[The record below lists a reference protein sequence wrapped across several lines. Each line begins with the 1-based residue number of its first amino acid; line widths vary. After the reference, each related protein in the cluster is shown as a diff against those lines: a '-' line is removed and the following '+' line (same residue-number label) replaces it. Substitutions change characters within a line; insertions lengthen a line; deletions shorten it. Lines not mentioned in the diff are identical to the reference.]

1 MYPAHIRN
9 NPDGTKQVQSVDEH
23 NKNVSKIAGDCLLSI
38 GLAPA
43 GRLAGLVHDMGK
55 NTEESRRYQIDA
67 ADLASPSLEEVD
79 DDELEAVSGGTEAND
94 HHDVGCM
101 FGLLWYADWDEANY
115 KCCPHGQ
122 KQEGW
127 LHFVQ
132 SYGYHTYKCV
142 RCGYVFTNVEDG
154 DVKDKFG
161 FRSYL
166 P

>member
-1 MYPAHIRN
+1 MKEEVKRLHE
-9 NPDGTKQVQSVDEH
+9 D
-23 NKNVSKIAGDCLLSI
+23 LLSDRALQ
-38 GLAPA
+38 GKLREALESGAP
-43 GRLAGLVHDMGK
+43 
-55 NTEESRRYQIDA
+55 EEIARVANALGYQIDA

-94 HHDVGCM
+94 HHDVGCLW
-101 FGLLWYADWDEANY
+101 GLLWYADWDEANY

-122 KQEGW
+122 KLEGW

>member
-1 MYPAHIRN
+1 MKEEVKRLHE
-9 NPDGTKQVQSVDEH
+9 D
-23 NKNVSKIAGDCLLSI
+23 LLSNHV
-38 GLAPA
+38 LQ
-43 GRLAGLVHDMGK
+43 GK
-55 NTEESRRYQIDA
+55 LKETLESGTPEEIARAADALGYQIDA

-94 HHDVGCM
+94 HHDVGCLW
-101 FGLLWYADWDEANY
+101 GLLWYADWAEANY
-115 KCCPHGQ
+115 KCCPQGQ
-122 KQEGW
+122 KLEGW